1 LFRASSPLEDPG
13 VMNKRKRHANV
24 RASPRFDLVTRDEL
38 GLSRAGLSGRVARG
52 ALTRRYP
59 GVYSYGRGEL
69 STEVRWMAAV
79 LACGPDA
86 ALGHL
91 SSVALFDCSRWP
103 IGEPHVVVPRRHR
116 PIEGIT
122 IHHCLGL
129 DRADVTVFKGIPT
142 TTVARMLV
150 DLSASHTE
158 YQVAYVINCAAWRH
172 RFDLDATLRARAR
185 AKGHAGTGV
194 LARAIELYLAG
205 SAGTRSDLED
215 RFLELVRGFPVPLV
229 NMEFL
234 GYEVDFCWPDH
245 RLAVEVDGN
254 HTRPN
259 DKRNDAGRDRVLRNA
274 GYTVLR
280 FTGLELPS
288 VPAQLV
294 PFFAGDRSPR

>member
-13 VMNKRKRHANV
+13 VMYKRNPTGNV
-24 RASPRFDLVTRDEL
+24 RTSPRFDLVTRDDL
-38 GLSRAGLSGRVARG
+38 GLSRSGISRQVARG

-59 GVYSYGRGEL
+59 GVYTYGRGEL
-69 STEVRWMAAV
+69 SPEAQWMAAV
-79 LACGPDA
+79 LACGEGA
-86 ALGHL
+86 ALAHL
-91 SSVALFDCSRWP
+91 SSVMLFGCSRWP
-103 IGEPHVVVPRRHR
+103 IEEPHVLVPRRHR
-116 PIEGIT
+116 PVDGIK

-129 DRADVTVFKGIPT
+129 DPLDTTVFKGIPT

-150 DLSASHTE
+150 DLSATHTE
-158 YQVAYVINCAAWRH
+158 YQVAYVINRAAYKH
-172 RFDLDATLRARAR
+172 RFDLQATLRARAR
-185 AKGHAGTGV
+185 AKGHPGTGV

-234 GYEVDFCWPDH
+234 GYEVDFRWPDH

-280 FTGLELPS
+280 FTGPELPS